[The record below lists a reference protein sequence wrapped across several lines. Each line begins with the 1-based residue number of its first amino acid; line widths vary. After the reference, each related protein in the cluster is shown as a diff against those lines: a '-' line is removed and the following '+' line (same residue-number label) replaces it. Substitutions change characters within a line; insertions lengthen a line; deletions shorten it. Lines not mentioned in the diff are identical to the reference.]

1 MSQGTCRA
9 LYGCRQLSAAL
20 SPGHQAFKG
29 KGADFVRRH
38 PFFWWKRKRTLI
50 SETKKKR
57 NLTVLSDYFSLCIL
71 PDAWY
76 TRPLSEQAS
85 QLICSDNQPGG
96 RLDSLFLE
104 KWKDCS
110 LWRLFKW
117 SVHIDL
123 WTLATF
129 SCICCCC
136 RCTQPHYVGILY
148 SCMLLIDW
156 NQDGASPR
164 LAERAQKLLA
174 ETVCLDVEDFG
185 EAGSLLQGL
194 KPKKAK
200 KGSSNPR
207 KAIAM
212 NVFIICQR
220 SFSCHF

>member
-1 MSQGTCRA
+1 MRRCHP
-9 LYGCRQLSAAL
+9 AA
-20 SPGHQAFKG
+20 
-29 KGADFVRRH
+29 RH
-38 PFFWWKRKRTLI
+38 VKERERTLCGDI
-50 SETKKKR
+50 RFSGESKRGLWFLKPKKRR
-57 NLTVLSDYFSLCIL
+57 NLTVVLDYFSLCIL

-85 QLICSDNQPGG
+85 RLIRSDNQPGG

-104 KWKDCS
+104 KWKDCF

-136 RCTQPHYVGILY
+136 RCTQPHYVGVLY
-148 SCMLLIDW
+148 SCILLIDW

-164 LAERAQKLLA
+164 LVERAQKLLA

-194 KPKKAK
+194 KPKKK
-200 KGSSNPR
+200 KR
-207 KAIAM
+207 QKKKDLAILERRLQWM
-212 NVFIICQR
+212 FVFIICQW
-220 SFSCHF
+220 SFSFHF